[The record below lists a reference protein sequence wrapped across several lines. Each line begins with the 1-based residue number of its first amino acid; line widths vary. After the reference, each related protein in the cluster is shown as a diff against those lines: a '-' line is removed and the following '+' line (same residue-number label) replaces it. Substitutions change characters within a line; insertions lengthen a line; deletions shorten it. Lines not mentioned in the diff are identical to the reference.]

1 MTSLRA
7 ESVGSKKVAI
17 VFVQLGENPSPTLI
31 SSAKYAQTTNPNSR
45 LILITDQEKAWKSF
59 PGEIISAGN
68 ASKAQSKHIVRKAR
82 YLRHIA
88 GGYWVN
94 TYERIFALNL
104 LDQVLDSDTFIVHIE
119 SDVLIQG
126 ETILKNA
133 MQGIKLQGI
142 GVPRM
147 NKEQGI
153 ASILVS
159 PSYMELN
166 KALSKL
172 EKLAR
177 DFPDKCST
185 DMNLLGLA
193 LNLGIISELPV
204 WKNQNAGV
212 EEPREYFFFE
222 GAAVGQYLFGLDPIH
237 SSNTRISGYLNPEFP
252 INLSSLRWAIEGN
265 TVYAYSEQERYWFT
279 NLHIHSKEILS
290 TPLESPKRWSIAISE
305 ANLEIPRTPTH
316 NIPEV
321 IHSSGYSLSVKL
333 EIFVRG
339 KTKSIASLFRKKNS

>member
-1 MTSLRA
+1 MASSRA
-7 ESVGSKKVAI
+7 ESQGSKKVAI

-31 SSAKYAQTTNPNSR
+31 SSAKYAQITNPNSR
-45 LILITDQEKAWKSF
+45 LILITDQEKTWKAF

-68 ASKAQSKHIVRKAR
+68 SSKKQSKHIVRKAK
-82 YLRHIA
+82 YLRSIA

-94 TYERIFALNL
+94 TYERIFALSL
-104 LDQVLDSDTFIVHIE
+104 LDKILDLDTFIVHIE
-119 SDVLIQG
+119 SDVLIQS

-133 MQGIKLQGI
+133 LQDIKLQGI

-159 PSYMELN
+159 PSYVELN

-172 EKLAR
+172 EKLATE
-177 DFPDKCST
+177 FPDSCST

-193 LNLGIISELPV
+193 LNSGIISELPV
-204 WKNQNAGV
+204 WKNQSEGV
-212 EEPREYFFFE
+212 EEPDEYFFFE

-237 SSNTRISGYLNPEFP
+237 TSNTRISGYLNPEFP
-252 INLSSLRWAIEGN
+252 INLSSLRWATEGN
-265 TVYAYSEQERYWFT
+265 SVYAYNGQERYWFT
-279 NLHIHSKEILS
+279 NLHIHSKEILL

-305 ANLEIPRTPTH
+305 ANLEIPRTPTL

-321 IHSSGYSLSVKL
+321 IHSSGYSLLAKL
-333 EIFVRG
+333 EIFVRE
-339 KTKSIASLFRKKNS
+339 KSKSMASLFRKKNS